1 MEWYDVPLD
10 SGFLTYL
17 FLFYN
22 FAHVLVALP
31 NPILKQSIK
40 KTILDIHKNLSNV
53 LLYSKH
59 MPSHLIFIIM
69 SSDIYNFYPHLKMTK
84 LRLRDV
90 KYLVQAKR

>member
-1 MEWYDVPLD
+1 
-10 SGFLTYL
+10 
-17 FLFYN
+17 
-22 FAHVLVALP
+22 
-31 NPILKQSIK
+31 
-40 KTILDIHKNLSNV
+40 
-53 LLYSKH
+53 